1 MFNEKDLKRIC
12 SKEKGVTEQ
21 SVMEIL
27 KEEMDGMYDSDMLV
41 RLACNRGSLAILQT
55 RLTLLARRARRARP
69 RSTGR

>member
-21 SVMEIL
+21 SVMEVL

-41 RLACNRGSLAILQT
+41 RVACN
-55 RLTLLARRARRARP
+55 
-69 RSTGR
+69 